1 MNGYQENLIDFYPF
15 KNFKLKNIENWWC
28 KINIIPINIHVLY
41 NEKARHQLGSE
52 KSVLGEYGKKL
63 IARVN
68 DYKKEVSEIYANGF

>member
-1 MNGYQENLIDFYPF
+1 M
-15 KNFKLKNIENWWC
+15 
-28 KINIIPINIHVLY
+28 LY